1 MIYALLIFLGIVFFF
16 LYRKD
21 RQDRKREEDLYL
33 NSLDQ
38 INANTE
44 KFYETV
50 GKMQIKHF
58 ENLEKHTSKLLKLLE
73 NKPAQVKQ
81 EVRRLDELD
90 TNSIAEE
97 RVQEDPF
104 TEDNHIPMVQ
114 GLNLQFEGEE
124 TVHPINIE

>member
-90 TNSIAEE
+90 PNDISEQI
-97 RVQEDPF
+97 QEDPF
-104 TEDNHIPMVQ
+104 TEENHIPIVP
-114 GLNLQFEGEE
+114 GLNIQFEGEE
-124 TVHPINIE
+124 TVHPIDIT